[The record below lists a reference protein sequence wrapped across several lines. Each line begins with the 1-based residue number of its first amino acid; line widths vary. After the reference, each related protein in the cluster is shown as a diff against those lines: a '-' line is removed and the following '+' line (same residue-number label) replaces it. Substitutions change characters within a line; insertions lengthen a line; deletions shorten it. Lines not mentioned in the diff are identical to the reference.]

1 MFVVF
6 VGVVLFFDVDGCS
19 YGGGLIW
26 FGFIQLKC
34 MLICLSELVGL
45 LYYTI
50 GLGRCLFLL
59 CAIVEVFK

>member
-19 YGGGLIW
+19 YGGGLMW

-50 GLGRCLFLL
+50 GLGRSLFL